1 MPPPYTVATFKG
13 ESMLIRLA
21 LLAILFAMSWGA
33 CAQQLWQESVYG
45 MSLDEVRRAFPHA
58 VAGDGA
64 PLSAGA
70 DAARRLLVIEDVR
83 IANHNFR
90 AAFFFQD
97 TGLVQV
103 TVQLSDEL
111 AGYQVKGLTETL
123 RTALRSKYGEETSS
137 EVGTTPGDH
146 LTAIW
151 MVGQTNISLNYF
163 HFEGVDPFLNVVYQM
178 RISEAAQNL

>member
-1 MPPPYTVATFKG
+1 
-13 ESMLIRLA
+13 MLIRLA

-45 MSLDEVRRAFPHA
+45 MSLAEVRRAFPDA
-58 VAGDGA
+58 VAGDGVA
-64 PLSAGA
+64 LSGGA
-70 DAARRLLVIEDVR
+70 QRLLVIDDVR

-123 RTALRSKYGEETSS
+123 RTALRSKYGAETSS